1 MCWVFPKTNTQIN
14 ENPPYKV
21 CPNRTSPI
29 VLKRI
34 QNAVSRPGNEDL
46 INNLNFL
53 IMKKQ
58 LLNYGFLTLLI
69 CILSC
74 SDETDDYNYS
84 TNKEMEQSIMSR
96 TNAGNSL
103 NPYDSIGQLHNVI
116 LDAYFLEN
124 PNVQTIQDVSVEIDA
139 LYSVYSNSVNI
150 LSTNNLD
157 VEDIEEILDDPEDSF
172 EDILSE
178 STLTNQARLSFEDFV
193 NDLIAIQD
201 EEFDSI
207 YNVITNYESAISVNP
222 LFTNEDKRVILL
234 VSAIAR
240 YSIYYEKR
248 RDDDDW
254 EHSVGNIAA
263 ATKGALAGSS
273 QALRMA
279 LTAGICKSLGIY
291 E

>member
-1 MCWVFPKTNTQIN
+1 MNIQIN
-14 ENPPYKV
+14 ENPPFKV
-21 CPNRTSPI
+21 CPNRTCPI

-34 QNAVSRPGNEDL
+34 QKAESRPGNEDL

-58 LLNYGFLTLLI
+58 LLTYGFLTLLI
-69 CILSC
+69 CIISC
-74 SDETDDYNYS
+74 SEETDDYSYS

-178 STLTNQARLSFEDFV
+178 STLSNQARLSFEDFV

-207 YNVITNYESAISVNP
+207 YNVVTNYESEISINP
-222 LFTNEDKRVILL
+222 LFTNEDKRVILM
-234 VSAIAR
+234 VSSIAR

-254 EHSVGNIAA
+254 EHSVGNMAA
-263 ATKGALAGSS
+263 ATKGALTGSS
-273 QALRMA
+273 QAVRMA
-279 LTAGICKSLGIY
+279 LIAGICKSLGIY